1 MLYVILSNVLY
12 YMLNMYLIYDTYI
25 LDVFFKRYKL
35 NVRQINYRYQI
46 IKCLTSA
53 KKLSF

>member
-1 MLYVILSNVLY
+1 
-12 YMLNMYLIYDTYI
+12 MLNMYLIYDTYI